1 MLGTREKLT
10 MFQQLPCREYFEMIK
25 KERKKEGNKEEEKK
39 GSTIYRVTMACL
51 GRDIRMGMRVF

>member
-1 MLGTREKLT
+1 
-10 MFQQLPCREYFEMIK
+10 MIK